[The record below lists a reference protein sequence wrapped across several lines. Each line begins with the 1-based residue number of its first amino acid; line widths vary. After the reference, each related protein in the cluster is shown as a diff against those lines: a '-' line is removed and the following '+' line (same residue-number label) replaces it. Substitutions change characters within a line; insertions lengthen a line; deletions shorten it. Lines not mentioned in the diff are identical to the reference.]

1 MTDPDIT
8 DPATPRRRH
17 PQPPPG
23 HVTPADTL
31 HWIAAGWKTFMAS
44 PGTWIVQTLIL
55 IVVLSA
61 LGIVP
66 LLGWALAPLAFPVLV
81 AGMLA
86 GARALDRGEELR
98 IDHLFDGIRRHAGNL
113 LTIGGFHLLGALL
126 AALVAAA
133 VGSSAALT
141 GMLVGALPGM
151 GLAAGGV
158 MLAFAVFTVLWVLL
172 LMGLWFAPALVML
185 QDVSPLDAMKLSA
198 RACLS
203 NLTSFIVLGF
213 ILYVL
218 VWIAMLPA
226 GLGMLVL
233 VPVLAGAL
241 YAAWQD
247 TFGRPPAL
255 LPAPNGAGPDATD
268 RGA

>member
-1 MTDPDIT
+1 MTDPNASAST
-8 DPATPRRRH
+8 APRRRH
-17 PQPPPG
+17 PLPQPG
-23 HVTPADTL
+23 QVTPAHTL
-31 HWIAAGWKTFMAS
+31 QWLVAGWTTFLAS
-44 PGTWIVQTLIL
+44 PGTWIIQTLIL
-55 IVVLSA
+55 IVILSA
-61 LGIVP
+61 LGFVP
-66 LLGWALAPLAFPVLV
+66 LLGWALAPLALPVLV

-86 GARALDRGEELR
+86 GARALDQGEPLR
-98 IDHLFDGIRRHAGNL
+98 IDHLFDGVRRHAGNL
-113 LTIGGFHLLGALL
+113 LMIGGFHLLGALL
-126 AALVAAA
+126 AALIAAA

-141 GMLVGALPGM
+141 GMLVGAFAGV

-158 MLAFAVFTVLWVLL
+158 MLAVAVFTVLWVLL
-172 LMGLWFAPALVML
+172 LMALWFAPALVML

-218 VWIAMLPA
+218 TWIAMLPA

-241 YAAWQD
+241 HAAWQD
-247 TFGRPPAL
+247 TFLQRPA
-255 LPAPNGAGPDATD
+255 LPAPAQQHTD
-268 RGA
+268 RDHEA